1 MPRCRVVRWSFPS
14 CHRVP
19 WGSQVCP
26 RSSGGLQLTTGT
38 NLPSGVRYEIQ
49 PLPIAT
55 NHRLLCSSNAPHSR
69 NLPWGVSLTSANF
82 STAPTPGGS
91 GGSPQG
97 TGPAGACALGA
108 PPDPQMVKR
117 IANSVVTRLWT
128 RVRGRYIVISSLG
141 CKDLSGS
148 GGASSPHPLDYL
160 GVSLSFKPNAIAK
173 HA

>member
-14 CHRVP
+14 YHRVP
-19 WGSQVCP
+19 CGSQVCP

-38 NLPSGVRYEIQ
+38 SLPSGVRYEIQ

-55 NHRLLCSSNAPHSR
+55 NHRLPWSSNAPPSR

-108 PPDPQMVKR
+108 PPDPQMMKR
-117 IANSVVTRLWT
+117 IELSIVPRLWT
-128 RVRGRYIVISSLG
+128 RVRGGHIVFSSL
-141 CKDLSGS
+141 DYRNLSDS
-148 GGASSPHPLDYL
+148 GGAIAHRPLPLDYL
-160 GVSLSFKPNAIAK
+160 G
-173 HA
+173 